1 MTKAELTREIADR
14 TGIDRPAV
22 LTIVEAFMDTVKES
36 MQGGEEVFLRGFG
49 SFILKHRAE
58 KPARNISKNTT
69 LIIPAHDV
77 PAFKPSKEFLNKMR
91 TK

>member
-1 MTKAELTREIADR
+1 MTKAELTREIAER
-14 TGIDRPAV
+14 TGNDRPAV
-22 LTIVEAFMDTVKES
+22 LTIVEAFMDTVKSSLE
-36 MQGGEEVFLRGFG
+36 GGEEVYLRGFG

-77 PAFKPSKEFLNKMR
+77 PAFKPSKEFLNKMS
-91 TK
+91 KK

>member
-14 TGIDRPAV
+14 TSIDRPAV
-22 LTIVEAFMDTVKES
+22 LTIVEAFMDTVKSSLE
-36 MQGGEEVFLRGFG
+36 GGEEVYLRGFG

-58 KPARNISKNTT
+58 KPARNIGANTT
-69 LIIPAHDV
+69 IIIPAHHT

-91 TK
+91 KK